1 MGMKDQNTS
10 PGDAEELLRLL
21 SRAERLEALPRT
33 GWQVCGVERPESI
46 AAHVHGVMV
55 VALWLADHHPEPKP
69 DVERVMR
76 IALVHDLS
84 EAMLT
89 DLPRPVKQLIGKDAV
104 DRAEDR
110 AADRILA
117 AVPAWRQA
125 FDEYRQGQTL
135 EARIVK
141 VADRIQML
149 AKALEYRQ
157 QRRGDVERFFDD
169 HDTFDDRG
177 IPLARAVFDALRTR
191 YEERRWFDAHFD

>member
-1 MGMKDQNTS
+1 MKDPLTS
-10 PGDAEELLRLL
+10 TDQAEELLRLL

-46 AAHVHGVMV
+46 AAHVHGVLV
-55 VALWLADHHPEPKP
+55 VALWLADHHPDPKP
-69 DVERVMR
+69 DAERVMR

-117 AVPAWRQA
+117 AVPAWRDA
-125 FDEYRQGQTL
+125 FTEYRRGQTL

-149 AKALEYRQ
+149 AKALAYRQ
-157 QRRGDVERFFDD
+157 QKRGDIDRFFDD
-169 HDTFDDRG
+169 PETFNDRG
-177 IPLARAVFDALRTR
+177 IAPARAVFDALRTR
-191 YEERRWFDAHFD
+191 YKEGRWFDAHFD